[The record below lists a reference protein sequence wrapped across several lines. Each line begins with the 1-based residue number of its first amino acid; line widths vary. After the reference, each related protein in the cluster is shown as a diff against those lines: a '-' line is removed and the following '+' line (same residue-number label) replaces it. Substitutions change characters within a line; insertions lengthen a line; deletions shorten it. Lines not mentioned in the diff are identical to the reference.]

1 MKINDTV
8 FGELNYITSWH
19 GNAKILFCGDVIDIA
34 IMIDGEEDG
43 IFSEAQYEAF
53 NSLVSKWEQIQ
64 DSLLSAI
71 LDYYLR
77 VRSELGYA
85 DEENKAYPLID
96 TIDQIRSMIK
106 IVGISIP
113 YEDIFEG
120 RDAGITF
127 DCSWDIENGLGIRL
141 INEEVFKI
149 GYQDVVL

>member
-8 FGELNYITSWH
+8 FGELNYLTSWH
-19 GNAKILFCGDVIDIA
+19 GNAKILFCGSEIDIA
-34 IMIDGEEDG
+34 IMVDGEEDG

-53 NSLVSKWEQIQ
+53 NSLMREWEQIQ

-85 DEENKAYPLID
+85 DEENKDYPLID
-96 TIDQIRSMIK
+96 TTDQIRNMIK
-106 IVGISIP
+106 IVGITVP

-120 RDAGITF
+120 RDIGITF
-127 DCSWDIENGLGIRL
+127 DCNWDIENGLGIRL
-141 INEEVFKI
+141 INEEIFKI